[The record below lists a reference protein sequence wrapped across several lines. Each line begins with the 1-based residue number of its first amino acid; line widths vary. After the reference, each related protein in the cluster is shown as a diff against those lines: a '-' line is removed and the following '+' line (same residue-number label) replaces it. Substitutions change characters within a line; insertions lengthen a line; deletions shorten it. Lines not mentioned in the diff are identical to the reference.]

1 MIGFVDIMSQ
11 AQNYIRTSSIVF
23 LRIERISVTIF
34 INDIKLNWLLYQY
47 AIIKISYQ
55 YARIYIFNFES

>member
-34 INDIKLNWLLYQY
+34 INDIKLNWLLYQC
-47 AIIKISYQ
+47 AIRKISYQ
-55 YARIYIFNFES
+55 YLHF